1 MGWVVPRLVLRPRP
15 SGAVGPGATGVEG
28 LSLRQALVLA
38 SLLTMI
44 LPLLL
49 AVAALT
55 GFAEVQRS
63 HALAGRLTTA
73 REFQV
78 RANALHD
85 ELHGDVLEAVLESR
99 DNNESAVELTART
112 RSDAA
117 QLTKS
122 MQHLDDAQLPAT
134 IASDARSIGVSLQAY
149 GAQAI
154 ALTELAQTNPVAAQL
169 QLASFDQAFDDLTPP
184 QAELTKAL
192 TAAVDAADAKADR
205 RRSEAVWWTVA
216 ISAVTV
222 LALLVL
228 ASFLHRVGRRN
239 EELLGTLGEN
249 AQVLASTN
257 DQLEAAQRLA
267 RVGSWQFE
275 SATRDLQ
282 MSAEFYRI
290 LGIEPDAP
298 GDRLA
303 LLMERIHPE
312 DRAHMEEVQ
321 RQAAASPRDIRSEYR
336 IVRPDGSI
344 REVRALGHPVHDES
358 GALVR
363 LVGTAQ
369 DVTEQRMVERMK
381 DEFVSVISHELRTP
395 LTSIRGALGLLAGGA
410 VGPLP
415 PKAQRMADV
424 AMNSSQRLVRLVND
438 ILDVEKM
445 AAGKLELDLASVPA
459 SELVAAAIEEMRA
472 MADGA
477 GVTVLASPT
486 SEVVLADRDRL
497 LQTLTNLIS
506 NAIKFSPSGASVS
519 VAASALPV
527 EAGGRRLVQ
536 FDISDHGSGIPEDK
550 LETIFDRFT
559 QADASD
565 TRAKQGTGLGLPIC
579 RGIVQ
584 QHGGRIWATSVDG
597 EGTTFSFTVP
607 SAAASVVTSASEP
620 LPVGAVLICDDDPD
634 VVEVLAAML
643 ENHGYATLRAHSG
656 PQALALATDQAP
668 SLILMDLR
676 MPGMSGWETIASPR
690 SEPTTA
696 DIPIVI
702 FSALGPDDIAVP
714 AASSWL
720 TKPVDQAELMKSL
733 RQALGT
739 GATTSVLVVED
750 DEGLGEV
757 LQTFFTDHGVHARVA
772 HTGSQ
777 ALSMCREVPPDLV
790 VLDLGLP
797 DIDGYEVVDVL
808 RRDERLRSL
817 PLLVYTGARLDAA
830 DRSRLRLG
838 ETRFVSKADGAP
850 DEFERQVIALLEKV
864 TASS

>member
-1 MGWVVPRLVLRPRP
+1 M
-15 SGAVGPGATGVEG
+15 
-28 LSLRQALVLA
+28 
-38 SLLTMI
+38 
-44 LPLLL
+44 
-49 AVAALT
+49 
-55 GFAEVQRS
+55 
-63 HALAGRLTTA
+63 
-73 REFQV
+73 
-78 RANALHD
+78 
-85 ELHGDVLEAVLESR
+85 
-99 DNNESAVELTART
+99 
-112 RSDAA
+112 
-117 QLTKS
+117 K
-122 MQHLDDAQLPAT
+122 
-134 IASDARSIGVSLQAY
+134 AY

-154 ALTELAQTNPVAAQL
+154 ALAELAETNPVAAQL
-169 QLASFDQAFDDLTPP
+169 QLPSFDQAFDDLTAP
-184 QAELTKAL
+184 QAELTTAL
-192 TAAVDAADAKADR
+192 TAAADAAATEADDR
-205 RRSEAVWWTVA
+205 RSDAVWWTVA
-216 ISAVTV
+216 ISAATV

-239 EELLGTLGEN
+239 EELLCSIGESSETL
-249 AQVLASTN
+249 AATN

-275 SATRDLQ
+275 SATNELQ
-282 MSAEFYRI
+282 MSAEFSRI
-290 LGIEPDAP
+290 LGIAPDSP

-312 DRAHMEEVQ
+312 DRPQMEELQ
-321 RQAAASPRDIRSEYR
+321 RQAAESARDIRTEYR
-336 IVRPDGSI
+336 IVRPDGTI
-344 REVRALGHPVHDES
+344 RELRALGHPVHDES
-358 GALVR
+358 GAMVR

-415 PKAQRMADV
+415 AKAQRMADV
-424 AMNSSQRLVRLVND
+424 ALNSSQRLVRLVND

-445 AAGKLELDLASVPA
+445 AAGKLELDLSTVPVT
-459 SELVAAAIEEMRA
+459 ELVAAAIEEMRA
-472 MADGA
+472 MADQA
-477 GVTVLASPT
+477 GVTVVASPT

-506 NAIKFSPSGASVS
+506 NAIKFSPSGASVT
-519 VAASALPV
+519 VAASAPPV

-536 FDISDHGSGIPEDK
+536 FDISDQGSGIPEDK

-579 RGIVQ
+579 RGIVE
-584 QHGGRIWATSVDG
+584 QHGGRIWATSVVG

-607 SAAASVVTSASEP
+607 SAAAAVVERPGSEP

-656 PQALALATDQAP
+656 PQALALAADQAP

-676 MPGMSGWETIASPR
+676 MPGMSGWETIASLR

-808 RRDERLRSL
+808 RRDERLRSM

-838 ETRFVSKADGAP
+838 ETRFVSKAHGAA
-850 DEFERQVIALLEKV
+850 DEFERQVISLLEKV
-864 TASS
+864 TATS